1 MVPMSGPAN
10 TPRGAADDADAAA
23 LAQHADALAQAVD
36 AAIAGWAARCVTTRW
51 EQWRGEPV
59 PEDVMAA
66 AARAGEQARAH
77 VMPALLELL
86 HTDVDAQRTNPLSIL
101 RGAVSHPTGVLH
113 TLGVPPVV
121 RDGQAERMFPDDP
134 YDLTPAAFA
143 DIDPS
148 VHEPG
153 LVWGA
158 AKAHVVLSR
167 RRNRP

>member
-1 MVPMSGPAN
+1 MVPMSAPAN
-10 TPRGAADDADAAA
+10 TPGDADDATA
-23 LAQHADALAQAVD
+23 LAQHANALAHAVD
-36 AAIAGWAARCVTTRW
+36 ATIAGWAARCVTTRW

-59 PEDVMAA
+59 PEDVEAA
-66 AARAGEQARAH
+66 AARAGEQARAQ

-86 HTDVDAQRTNPLSIL
+86 HADVDAQRSNPLSIL
-101 RGAVSHPTGVLH
+101 RDAVSHPTAVLH
-113 TLGVPPVV
+113 TLCVPPVV
-121 RDGQAERMFPDDP
+121 RDEQAERMFPEDP

-167 RRNRP
+167 RRTRP